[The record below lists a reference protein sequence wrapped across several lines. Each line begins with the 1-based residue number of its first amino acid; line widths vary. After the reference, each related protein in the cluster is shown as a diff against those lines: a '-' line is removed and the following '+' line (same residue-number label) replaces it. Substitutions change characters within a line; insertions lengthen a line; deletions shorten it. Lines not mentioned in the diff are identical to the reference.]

1 MRVNKTQALLYIFET
16 LLKEGSIKKEDMMQ
30 QLEITSLT
38 FKRYMQEIRAYAF
51 NFFKK
56 YELIYSRKEDRYFL
70 KPITIG

>member
-1 MRVNKTQALLYIFET
+1 MRVNKTQALLYIFEA

-56 YELIYSRKEDRYFL
+56 YELIYSRKEDRYYL